1 MKISLNIS
9 EFNITSGLKIQIH
22 YCYGKGD
29 KLLAMYYESIIEE
42 SLETRA
48 YRLPLTFLHY
58 AAIFFRFLHFS
69 LPPFTLD
76 MFKRTYYYSDSFS
89 VPRVL
94 QFLCCIQQLNMY
106 WPLRWQHLL
115 HYVINLQCFTK
126 LAVFIL
132 HIHCRLNFKFHF
144 GMIVLRF
151 F

>member
-1 MKISLNIS
+1 
-9 EFNITSGLKIQIH
+9 
-22 YCYGKGD
+22 
-29 KLLAMYYESIIEE
+29 MYYESIIEE

-126 LAVFIL
+126 IYVTYLFYGTAESNKAWKNTKANIMKFIDFL
-132 HIHCRLNFKFHF
+132 LYNYKNTFI
-144 GMIVLRF
+144 IE
-151 F
+151 